1 MHKDVKC
8 TKVSPQ
14 HYTKQTVPKALSQ
27 LYASCAILINTKK
40 EKKQHM
46 TQN

>member
-14 HYTKQTVPKALSQ
+14 HYTNTTVPKALSQ
-27 LYASCAILINTKK
+27 LYASCANFY
-40 EKKQHM
+40 QH
-46 TQN
+46 